1 MVDLLEV
8 FGSSSAVEF
17 AIREYILSEKDRYIL
32 MRKLLDKVT
41 FEKIAEE
48 LKMSDRQ
55 IKTRFKNAKE
65 ILLQMANKKGTA

>member
-8 FGSSSAVEF
+8 FASRSAVEF

-32 MRKLLDKVT
+32 MRKLLDGVT
-41 FEKIAEE
+41 FERIAEE
-48 LKMSDRQ
+48 LDMTDRQ

-65 ILLQMANKKGTA
+65 ILISKGK